1 MTARLEPSSSSAAPT
16 VAADVLAIDAL
27 ARIFDADCHLV
38 RLPRAPSA
46 SLLRYLERP
55 ATHSAL
61 RALPRTVL
69 DSGHTLSA
77 DVLPPDDGLQALLDD
92 VRLCGELLC
101 DLTGSP
107 RYGVRVEVLDRAM
120 CPRWHVD
127 QVGLRLLVTWRGPAT
142 EWLDE
147 ASADRLRLGSDDVM
161 RDAAGLRRA
170 RPGDILLL
178 KGERWPGNA
187 GRGVIHRS
195 PCIDDDAP
203 RIVAAFDSIW

>member
-1 MTARLEPSSSSAAPT
+1 MNARLHACPPVAPPRAAAT
-16 VAADVLAIDAL
+16 TRIDGL

-38 RLPRAPSA
+38 RLHRALPA
-46 SLLRYLERP
+46 ALRDGLDDP
-55 ATHSAL
+55 AVHAAL
-61 RALPRTVL
+61 RAVPRCVIEGGRTLAPAALPDHPVRQ
-69 DSGHTLSA
+69 
-77 DVLPPDDGLQALLDD
+77 PLLDD
-92 VRLCGELLC
+92 IGLCGELLC

-107 RYGVRVEVLDRAM
+107 HFGLRIEVLFGAM

-127 QVGLRLLVTWRGPAT
+127 QVGLRLLVTLRGPAT

-147 ASADRLRLGSDDVM
+147 AGADRSQLGSERVM
-161 RDAAGLRRA
+161 RDATGIRRA
-170 RPGDILLL
+170 SAGDILLL

-203 RIVAAFDSIW
+203 RIVVAFDSIW